1 MPSFPI
7 HTTDKLIDRVD
18 EHTGPKAADA
28 RVEIE
33 GRWVRNKQR
42 WSEQTLGIEVPV
54 NQLQHP
60 DIGIIWRELIN

>member
-1 MPSFPI
+1 MPSFLI
-7 HTTDKLIDRVD
+7 RTRDKLINRVD
-18 EHTGPKAADA
+18 EHTGPKAADLWVHT
-28 RVEIE
+28 RVELE

-60 DIGIIWRELIN
+60 DIGII